1 MAATVPQSYANHT
14 RIVPAYHMVAFPIL
28 VVNLLWCIYQLWQIP
43 SVGTIVSTLVAIA
56 LLILF
61 FCARLFALTVQDR
74 VIRLEMR
81 LRLERLLPREQHAHI
96 DKLSIDQIVALRFA
110 SDEELPGLFRRVL
123 EENIG
128 ARKQIKQMIRTW
140 TGDHLRV

>member
-1 MAATVPQSYANHT
+1 
-14 RIVPAYHMVAFPIL
+14 
-28 VVNLLWCIYQLWQIP
+28 VNLLWSIYLLWQTP
-43 SVGTIVSTLVAIA
+43 SVGAIIDMLVAIA

-61 FCARLFALTVQDR
+61 FCARVFALTVQDR

-81 LRLERLLPREQHAHI
+81 LRLERLLPREQHPRI

-128 ARKQIKQMIRTW
+128 ARKQIKQMIKTW
-140 TGDHLRV
+140 TGDYLRV